1 MNTKEAAETLEVLI
15 RLREWVRNPWGEDD
29 GPENESVID
38 EADAAIAKAKAA
50 IAKATTDTD

>member
-1 MNTKEAAETLEVLI
+1 MNTKEAAETLEALI

-29 GPENESVID
+29 SPENESVID

-50 IAKATTDTD
+50 IAKATD